1 MTLTQL
7 IYASEPFGF
16 DDAMLDGILLQA
28 RRNNERNGLTGAL
41 IVRAD
46 LYLQL
51 IEGPDAA
58 IAATFASINRDN
70 RHLGVTLL
78 ARETVTTRL
87 FPGWTMR
94 DDPAQSW
101 LWSADAIHAGALT
114 RASPDELR
122 AVFVRAATE
131 EAIDQPSSATG

>member
-1 MTLTQL
+1 MLTQL

-28 RRNNERNGLTGAL
+28 RRNNARNGLTGAL

-51 IEGPDAA
+51 IEGPDAE
-58 IAATFASINRDN
+58 IEATFARISRDN
-70 RHLGVTLL
+70 RHLGVHLL
-78 ARETVTTRL
+78 LRETVSERM
-87 FPGWTMR
+87 FPAWTMR

-101 LWSADAIHAGALT
+101 LWDADAIHAGALT
-114 RASPDELR
+114 RATPADLR
-122 AVFVRAATE
+122 AVFVRAA
-131 EAIDQPSSATG
+131 ADQTRASLA